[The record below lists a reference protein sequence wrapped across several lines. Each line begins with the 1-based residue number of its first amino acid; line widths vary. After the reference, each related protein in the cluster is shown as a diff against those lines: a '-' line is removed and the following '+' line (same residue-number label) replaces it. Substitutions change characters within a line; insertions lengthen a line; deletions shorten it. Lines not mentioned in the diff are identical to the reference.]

1 MWADVPR
8 NRRKQMKT
16 LAVFLLAA
24 MLLAP
29 SCKRWENP
37 ATSMISA
44 DKSVVVL
51 VLNPSVYSM
60 QEVRVKGKVWEIETM
75 GEPAESA
82 TFKLADSDGNY
93 ITVVWEK
100 ELSFAEGDIVE
111 ASGLFDS
118 NFISSENRFDPKLA
132 AQSIKVLKEN

>member
-1 MWADVPR
+1 
-8 NRRKQMKT
+8 MKT

-37 ATSMISA
+37 ATSMIST

-51 VLNPSVYSM
+51 VLNPSVYTM

-82 TFKLADSDGNY
+82 TFKLADNEGNY

-111 ASGLFDS
+111 AAGLFDS
-118 NFISSENRFDPKLA
+118 NFISSENRFDPKLT
-132 AQSIKVLKEN
+132 AQTIKVLKGD

>member
-1 MWADVPR
+1 
-8 NRRKQMKT
+8 MKT

-29 SCKRWENP
+29 SCKKWENP
-37 ATSMISA
+37 ATSMIST

-60 QEVRVKGKVWEIETM
+60 QEVRVKGKVWELETM

-82 TFKLADSDGNY
+82 TFKLADSEGNY

-111 ASGLFDS
+111 AAGLFDS
-118 NFISSENRFDPKLA
+118 NFISSENRFDPKLT
-132 AQSIKVLKEN
+132 AQAIKVLKGD

>member
-1 MWADVPR
+1 
-8 NRRKQMKT
+8 MKT
-16 LAVFLLAA
+16 LAALILAA

-29 SCKRWENP
+29 SCTRWENP
-37 ATSMISA
+37 ATSLVSA
-44 DKSVVVL
+44 DKSVAVL
-51 VLNPSVYSM
+51 VLNPSVYTM
-60 QEVRVKGKVWEIETM
+60 QEVRVMGKVWEIETI

-100 ELSFAEGDIVE
+100 ELSFAEEDIVE

-118 NFISSENRFDPKLA
+118 NFISSENRFDPTLA
-132 AQSIKVLKEN
+132 AQTIRVLKED